1 MSSPT
6 SPMIEANR
14 ETDLIAALACFG
26 QRDPDTERA
35 VIAALRDT
43 WEPGLTISRWT
54 TIVAKRLG
62 MRWDN

>member
-1 MSSPT
+1 MSSRH

-14 ETDLIAALACFG
+14 EADLIAALACFG
-26 QRDPDTERA
+26 ERDPVTRRA

-43 WEPGLTISRWT
+43 WEPGLSINRWT
-54 TIVAKRLG
+54 TIVAERLG